1 MPTQRPSMWLKTKN
15 SPSRTVDLSLVAN
28 RPQISIEKGNSGD
41 GQAFDC
47 DIINLTLASGWKLR
61 LFNVVIL
68 YLIFFD
74 IIPFYSVDALLA

>member
-1 MPTQRPSMWLKTKN
+1 MWLKTKN
-15 SPSRTVDLSLVAN
+15 SPSCTVDLSLVAN